1 MVIIKSKNTEIILEE
16 KGYKRKLQP
25 KVEIQKYDHPKEE
38 ILIGSKKEMLEINK
52 VLKIVKQKQPNR
64 NNYKVTILNK
74 INMAP
79 EICLDVFIIDNQ
91 YEKSQ
96 EIQTIPEVKQR
107 ELGEFNQ

>member
-52 VLKIVKQKQPNR
+52 VLKIVKQK
-64 NNYKVTILNK
+64 T
-74 INMAP
+74 
-79 EICLDVFIIDNQ
+79 
-91 YEKSQ
+91 
-96 EIQTIPEVKQR
+96 KQQS
-107 ELGEFNQ
+107 L